1 MKRNLFLTVA
11 LTFLSGLAF
20 SIPTQNER
28 QFIKGN
34 ISEKIEII
42 KNLSEGEKNTLSQK
56 GLDFVIENARTL
68 GEDSDLLDLAL
79 VSVTALSA
87 DENLGSDE
95 QKKISEK
102 LMTVFRLLKDRDVR
116 SAVLEKLEIYLN
128 GDKTLAVDFLN
139 DYLSSAYKSAEK
151 SANVHERSIALLG
164 KIGNEESLSII
175 YSIWQSKIWPEF
187 KDTTDNALVTL
198 SQESFADSI
207 KIFSVSNMEDAA
219 HYFSLLHKSPQI
231 SQNSLCDIAENA
243 LLFAINNAESLK
255 AQSKDAER
263 TFLDFQIEAQEVL
276 ASHKW
281 SHASSVIQKNVLLA
295 KKSYD
300 SGILS
305 DADFAALIR
314 TSVQIPSHELAQSL
328 CDMLSECNGK
338 VEDVSQDSPEMPAK
352 SVVLAL
358 ISALGELG
366 DKTAFDTLLYV
377 TYIPYPSEVIDE
389 AKSSLAKLKW

>member
-263 TFLDFQIEAQEVL
+263 TFLDFQIQYSFLPHHLVL
-276 ASHKW
+276 
-281 SHASSVIQKNVLLA
+281 
-295 KKSYD
+295 
-300 SGILS
+300 
-305 DADFAALIR
+305 F
-314 TSVQIPSHELAQSL
+314 
-328 CDMLSECNGK
+328 
-338 VEDVSQDSPEMPAK
+338 
-352 SVVLAL
+352 
-358 ISALGELG
+358 
-366 DKTAFDTLLYV
+366 
-377 TYIPYPSEVIDE
+377 
-389 AKSSLAKLKW
+389 

>member
-20 SIPTQNER
+20 SIPPQNER

-207 KIFSVSNMEDAA
+207 KIFSWSNLE
-219 HYFSLLHKSPQI
+219 SP
-231 SQNSLCDIAENA
+231 
-243 LLFAINNAESLK
+243 
-255 AQSKDAER
+255 
-263 TFLDFQIEAQEVL
+263 
-276 ASHKW
+276 H
-281 SHASSVIQKNVLLA
+281 
-295 KKSYD
+295 
-300 SGILS
+300 
-305 DADFAALIR
+305 
-314 TSVQIPSHELAQSL
+314 
-328 CDMLSECNGK
+328 
-338 VEDVSQDSPEMPAK
+338 
-352 SVVLAL
+352 
-358 ISALGELG
+358 
-366 DKTAFDTLLYV
+366 
-377 TYIPYPSEVIDE
+377 
-389 AKSSLAKLKW
+389 